1 MNYEELQKKKV
12 GTYGERE
19 EIMTSIDI
27 RGKGKFWK

>member
-12 GTYGERE
+12 GTYGETG

-27 RGKGKFWK
+27 RKKEEFW